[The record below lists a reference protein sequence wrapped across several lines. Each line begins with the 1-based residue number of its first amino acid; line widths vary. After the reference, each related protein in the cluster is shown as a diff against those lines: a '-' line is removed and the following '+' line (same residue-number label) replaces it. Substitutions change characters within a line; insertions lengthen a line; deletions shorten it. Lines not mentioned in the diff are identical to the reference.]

1 MQVRSRL
8 RAVVLSLAAIVALV
22 GCGGAY
28 DTPEATFQT
37 IRVAAN
43 NKDMRGLFGGLTEES
58 LNAMVGTL
66 VLAVK
71 TPLGKAAMK
80 GSLSPEEAEKAEAA
94 AASVCEKYNVTDAEV
109 SDAMSDPLA
118 MFNADGLKKMADLVE
133 DKVGFIADMWGALE
147 PFGQISQFS
156 EDFATQLS
164 GTIKDVQIDGDQ
176 ATAVLVTTKG
186 EQPLT
191 FRKTP
196 AGWKIHIELGPL
208 GAPPA

>member
-1 MQVRSRL
+1 MPALSCPC
-8 RAVVLSLAAIVALV
+8 AVLLSLLAVAALV

-58 LNAMVGTL
+58 LDTLAGSL
-66 VLAVK
+66 VLAFK
-71 TPLGKAAMK
+71 TPFGKAGMK
-80 GSLSPEEAEKAEAA
+80 RSLSAEDADKAEAA
-94 AASVCEKYNVTDAEV
+94 TTSVCEKYDVTDAKV
-109 SDAMSDPLA
+109 SDAMSDPLT
-118 MFNADGLKKMADLVE
+118 MFSAGGLKKLADLVE

-147 PFGQISQFS
+147 PFGQTSKFS
-156 EDFATQLS
+156 EEFAVQLS
-164 GTIKDVQIDGDQ
+164 GTIKDVKIDGDQ